1 MKVYI
6 KPWEEALKS
15 AKEFG
20 KRLVDAVDG
29 MEYIIGISR
38 QYGDWGH
45 IVEAEHIVE
54 AKKDISGTF
63 DRYTTYYNGTES
75 FSYPACCVEEI
86 TPDWLEEHASKFGEE
101 VIATNSTVDTW
112 DKNLENYET
121 HRITIY
127 KAVDGMHAYFFY
139 VKRVSY
145 NGCEE
150 TVEDFR
156 EIN

>member
-15 AKEFG
+15 AKEFD
-20 KRLVDAVDG
+20 KRFVDTVDG
-29 MEYIIGISR
+29 MEYIIGISCR
-38 QYGDWGH
+38 YGDWGH

-86 TPDWLEEHASKFGEE
+86 DSAWLDAHAEIIDEQVVSQTIQYTDDEPFVLGQDY
-101 VIATNSTVDTW
+101 IF
-112 DKNLENYET
+112 
-121 HRITIY
+121 IIY
-127 KAVDGMHAYFFY
+127 KVRDGVKKYFFY
-139 VKRVSY
+139 VKRIS
-145 NGCEE
+145 NDMIIGKAEKII
-150 TVEDFR
+150 
-156 EIN
+156 EIK